1 MMKRTVFLKAY
12 LKIIRTEGTPSSIA
26 RGVALGLAVG
36 LIIPVG
42 LQTLPAIF
50 LAFVF
55 KANKVLTWM
64 CTCVT
69 NPATAI
75 VIYPVQCWI
84 GSYLIF
90 HPISLSSFTAEFN
103 GVVHAESIAAAWQA
117 FTELSGVILLSFFAG
132 GLLFAVIAAP
142 LGGFLSYKAASAY
155 QERRKRRLRERAA
168 VGKKKESP
176 A

>member
-1 MMKRTVFLKAY
+1 MKRTVFLKTY

-42 LQTLPAIF
+42 LQTAPAIF

-90 HPISLSSFTAEFN
+90 HPISFSTFTAEFN
-103 GVVHAESIAAAWQA
+103 EVVHAESIAAAWQA

-132 GLLFAVIAAP
+132 GLLFAIIAAP
-142 LGGFLSYKAASAY
+142 LGGILGYKAALAY
-155 QERRKRRLRERAA
+155 QEHRKRRLQNKANA
-168 VGKKKESP
+168 NGKEIS